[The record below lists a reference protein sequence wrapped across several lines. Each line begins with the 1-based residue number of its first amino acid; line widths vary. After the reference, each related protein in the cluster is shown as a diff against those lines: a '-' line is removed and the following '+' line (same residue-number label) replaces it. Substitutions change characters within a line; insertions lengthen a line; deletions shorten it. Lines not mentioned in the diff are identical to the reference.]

1 MSPAPS
7 GPTGTVTLN
16 ITAPP
21 GAASSGFAET
31 ALTGPADV
39 TFDILFTN
47 DDTGVVHNVAI
58 NDASG
63 LQQFMGEIFPGVA
76 TREYVVPPL
85 VAGSYMYV
93 CSVHPS
99 MTGTLTI
106 Q

>member
-1 MSPAPS
+1 M
-7 GPTGTVTLN
+7 
-16 ITAPP
+16 
-21 GAASSGFAET
+21 
-31 ALTGPADV
+31 
-39 TFDILFTN
+39 
-47 DDTGVVHNVAI
+47 VHNVAI